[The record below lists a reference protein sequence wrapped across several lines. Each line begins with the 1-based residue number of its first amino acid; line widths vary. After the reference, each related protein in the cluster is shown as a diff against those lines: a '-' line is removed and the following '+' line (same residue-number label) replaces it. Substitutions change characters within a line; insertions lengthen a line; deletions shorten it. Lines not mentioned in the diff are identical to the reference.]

1 MQIIQ
6 IMLIYANYANYT
18 NYSNYANNANYATLL
33 IGKKCRNLSWNHS
46 PCRCPCRS
54 SPCCG
59 NCCSGLEEE
68 AKNWWREPNGERAAG
83 TKQHVRDFL
92 SSFVDVR
99 LSMFMV
105 HTLLYRYGTYYHGI
119 DYNTATD
126 ENPRYNE
133 DGGKTFAV
141 VTDENVYYQL
151 WIKWTKNS
159 VIMANYLNKRSE
171 TYSHL
176 S

>member
-1 MQIIQ
+1 M
-6 IMLIYANYANYT
+6 
-18 NYSNYANNANYATLL
+18 
-33 IGKKCRNLSWNHS
+33 
-46 PCRCPCRS
+46 
-54 SPCCG
+54 
-59 NCCSGLEEE
+59 
-68 AKNWWREPNGERAAG
+68 
-83 TKQHVRDFL
+83 RDFL

-151 WIKWTKNS
+151 GPDVPGASGGSCES
-159 VIMANYLNKRSE
+159 VESGGFGGYRRC
-171 TYSHL
+171 
-176 S
+176 